1 VNNVASDL
9 KILLY
14 KRRQCGVL
22 ARGLN
27 QDSRDVGS
35 VPGSSSNLLGDLG

>member
-1 VNNVASDL
+1 MNNVASDV
-9 KILLY
+9 KMLLC

-27 QDSRDVGS
+27 QASRDVGS
-35 VPGSSSNLLGDLG
+35 IPGSSSNLLGDLG

>member
-1 VNNVASDL
+1 MNNVASDL
-9 KILLY
+9 KMLLC

-27 QDSRDVGS
+27 QASRDVGS
-35 VPGSSSNLLGDLG
+35 IPGSSSNLLGDLG

>member
-1 VNNVASDL
+1 MNNVASDV
-9 KILLY
+9 KMLLC

-27 QDSRDVGS
+27 QASRDVGS

>member
-1 VNNVASDL
+1 M
-9 KILLY
+9 LLC

-27 QDSRDVGS
+27 QASRDVGS
-35 VPGSSSNLLGDLG
+35 IPGSSSNLLGDLG